1 MNAKTQEMIK
11 SYGRHLLGALI
22 TAVAIVGNGKSPVS
36 FTADQWVE
44 VLNAVWAAGIPVAL
58 RYFNKKDPAFGKIA
72 ESVAADTKVALEK
85 KIRSTAKKKAVPAKK
100 KP

>member
-1 MNAKTQEMIK
+1 MDAKNLEMLK
-11 SYGRHLLGALI
+11 SYGRHLLGAVI
-22 TAVAIVGNGKSPVS
+22 TAVVVVGNGKSPIS

-44 VLNAVWAAGIPVAL
+44 ILNAVWVAGIPVVL

-85 KIRSTAKKKAVPAKK
+85 KIRASAKKVPAKK
-100 KP
+100 KS

>member
-1 MNAKTQEMIK
+1 MLK
-11 SYGRHLLGALI
+11 SYGRHLLGAII
-22 TAVAIVGNGKSPVS
+22 TAVVVVGNGKSPIS

-44 VLNAVWAAGIPVAL
+44 ILNAAWVAGIPVAL

-72 ESVAADTKVALEK
+72 KDVAEVTKLELEK
-85 KIRSTAKKKAVPAKK
+85 QVRKTVKKKAAPAKK